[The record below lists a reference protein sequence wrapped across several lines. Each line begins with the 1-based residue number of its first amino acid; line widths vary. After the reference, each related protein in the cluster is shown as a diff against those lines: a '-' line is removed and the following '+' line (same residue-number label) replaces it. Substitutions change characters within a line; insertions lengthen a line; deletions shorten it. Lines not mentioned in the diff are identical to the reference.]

1 MPVVSDSTLVLFPGA
16 LGDFICFLPTLLAL
30 RRRHAGTMVV
40 VAQPAVLQLLRL
52 PETTGISIDRRE
64 IADLFADSAAPA
76 PETRGLLGGVGSVYS
91 WTGFGDGNFAQRLEA
106 ATGGT
111 VHLRAFR
118 GMQAGEHAV
127 DYYARCA
134 GVRPCFPLHPALADD
149 TRWLAAFE
157 RRYRVEGEPLMVM
170 HAGSGSPRKNW
181 EGFAA
186 LARWWGARH
195 PDRIIVLC
203 GPAEMDHVR
212 LAVDAI
218 QISGLTLPQVV
229 ALLRRSRLYLGNDS
243 GISHL
248 AGAVGI
254 RGVVLFGSTAPVIWA
269 PRSDALQVMHAPDP
283 CRRCPADR
291 FCVHRLSVE
300 AVGGALEARRE

>member
-1 MPVVSDSTLVLFPGA
+1 MPVVADSTLVLFPGA

-30 RRRHAGTMVV
+30 RARHPGPMRV
-40 VAQPAVLQLLRL
+40 VAHPAMLQLLRL

-76 PETRGLLGGVGSVYS
+76 AETRRLLGGVGSVYS

-111 VHLRAFR
+111 LHLHAFR

-127 DYYARCA
+127 AYYARCA
-134 GVRPCFPLHPALADD
+134 GVHPCFPLHPALADD
-149 TRWLAAFE
+149 TRWLATFE
-157 RRYRVEGEPLMVM
+157 RRCRVEGQPLLVM

-186 LARWWGARH
+186 LARWWGTRYA
-195 PDRIIVLC
+195 DRIIVLC
-203 GPAEMDHVR
+203 GPAEMDHTPR
-212 LAVDAI
+212 AVDAI
-218 QISGLTLPQVV
+218 HLSGLTLPQVV

-248 AGAVGI
+248 AGAVGT
-254 RGVVLFGSTAPVIWA
+254 RGVVLFGSTAPVNWA
-269 PRSDALQVMHAPDP
+269 PRSAALQALHAPDP
-283 CRRCPADR
+283 CRRCRADR

-300 AVGGALEARRE
+300 AVGGELEAQRD